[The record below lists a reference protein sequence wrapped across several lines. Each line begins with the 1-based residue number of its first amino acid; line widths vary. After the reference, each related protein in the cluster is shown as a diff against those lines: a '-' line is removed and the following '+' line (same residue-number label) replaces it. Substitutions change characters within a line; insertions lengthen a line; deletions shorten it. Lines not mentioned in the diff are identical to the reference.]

1 MRKASLYVLTSA
13 IIAFYVGA
21 AGVGIA
27 PYYGA
32 ITGFVQSAT
41 SSFASHS
48 ASPTPGSAVSGVYR
62 TAGET
67 PTPRAA
73 AIATSTPTATA
84 TPTKQEIFAGKV
96 TKLAAHTAPPHRR
109 INILVLGSDTDAK
122 FDPNVTPPT
131 QVDIVVS
138 IDPISHTIV
147 EFSIPRDSWVHIP
160 NYAYNVGPDG
170 SRGWNKIQ
178 IASGVGGGLVNTV
191 CTVESDFG
199 IPIDYWVWVGLAGF
213 TQVVDSINGVT
224 LDVTHP
230 VLDNSYPDDS
240 DPNNPYAYRR
250 IYIPPGPQHLNGDAA
265 LHFVRSRHGDVKSDF
280 GRSERQQI
288 LLGQICRM
296 LLSQDGADIAA
307 LAPTL
312 LNDMRG
318 NVKTSFSLT
327 DLPTVARFLSLLRS
341 EAHDKITNVVL
352 TPPYSSE
359 VQQPDEDPAV
369 TRFSAVPGQPFQQSA
384 VALNMPLVNQ
394 EIVNLFGSQ
403 DFSAPHCK
411 Q

>member
-1 MRKASLYVLTSA
+1 MRKAILYTLTSA
-13 IIAFYVGA
+13 VVAFYLGA

-41 SSFASHS
+41 ASIVSHR
-48 ASPTPGSAVSGVYR
+48 ASPTPGSAVDGVHR
-62 TAGET
+62 TTDRT
-67 PTPRAA
+67 PTVQAT
-73 AIATSTPTATA
+73 ATSAPTATA
-84 TPTKQEIFAGKV
+84 TPTQQELLARKV
-96 TKLAAHTAPPHRR
+96 RRLAASAVPPHHR

-122 FDPNVTPPT
+122 FDPSMTPPT
-131 QVDIVVS
+131 QVDIVIS

-170 SRGWNKIQ
+170 TRGWNKIQ
-178 IASGVGGGLVNTV
+178 IASGVGAGLVNTV
-191 CTVESDFG
+191 CTVEANFG

-213 TQVVDSINGVT
+213 TKVVDSIDGVT

-230 VLDNSYPDDS
+230 VLDNSYPDDTNPN
-240 DPNNPYAYRR
+240 DPNAYRR
-250 IYIPPGPQHLNGDAA
+250 IYIPPGPQHINGDAA

-288 LLGQICRM
+288 LLGQIRRM
-296 LLSQDGADIAA
+296 LLSGDGVDLAA

-312 LNDMRG
+312 LNDLHG
-318 NVKTSFSLT
+318 ELKASFSLT
-327 DLPTVARFLSLLRS
+327 DLPTIVRFLSLLRS

-352 TPPYSSE
+352 TPPYSDPSYA
-359 VQQPDEDPAV
+359 PLDEDPAV
-369 TRFSAVPGQPFQQSA
+369 TQFSAVPGQPFQQSA
-384 VALNMPLVNQ
+384 VALNWPLINQ
-394 EIVNLFGSQ
+394 EIYDLFGGQ
-403 DFSAPHCK
+403 DYSTPQCG

>member
-1 MRKASLYVLTSA
+1 MRKAILYVLTTA
-13 IIAFYVGA
+13 VVTFYAGA

-41 SSFASHS
+41 SSLVRHA
-48 ASPTPGSAVSGVYR
+48 ASPTPGSTVDGVYR
-62 TAGET
+62 TSGET
-67 PTPRAA
+67 PTAQA
-73 AIATSTPTATA
+73 TAVGTSTPTATA
-84 TPTKQEIFAGKV
+84 TPTQHQLLVNKV
-96 TKLAAHTAPPHRR
+96 KKLAARAVPPHRR

-131 QVDIVVS
+131 QVDIVLS
-138 IDPISHTIV
+138 LDPISHTIV
-147 EFSIPRDSWVHIP
+147 MFSIPRDSWVHIP

-170 SRGWNKIQ
+170 SHGWNKIQ
-178 IASGVGGGLVNTV
+178 IASGVGSGLVNTV

-213 TQVVDSINGVT
+213 TKVVDSIDGIT

-230 VLDNSYPDDS
+230 VVDNSYPDDS
-240 DPNNPYAYRR
+240 KPNDPFAYRR
-250 IYIPPGPQHLNGDAA
+250 LYIPPGPQHINGDAA

-288 LLGQICRM
+288 LLSQLRRM
-296 LLSQDGADIAA
+296 LLAKDGADLAA

-312 LNDMRG
+312 LNDMQG
-318 NVKTSFSLT
+318 KVKTSFPLT

-352 TPPYSSE
+352 SSPYSTEYS
-359 VQQPDEDPAV
+359 QPDTDPAV
-369 TRFSAVPGQPFQQSA
+369 AQWSAVPGQPFQQAA
-384 VALNMPLVNQ
+384 VGLNWPLVNQ
-394 EIVNLFGSQ
+394 EIVSLFGGQ
-403 DFSAPHCK
+403 DFSAPHCS